1 MVAEEDFN
9 RPKSPPK
16 NLVKTI
22 RKIERRRTFEGGAFR
37 YAVD

>member
-22 RKIERRRTFEGGAFR
+22 RKIERCRTLERRPFR